1 MPAAVAGLT
10 LGVKTIALNLNVSAG
25 LDVSSPRQSAVAI
38 VISVAI
44 AIVISISVVISVVAV
59 AAAAAKST
67 VDVDD
72 ALVAA
77 FESVKRGPH
86 PPTILGLAPRAKVVA
101 TNVNGRAGL
110 HVGTGRNPGSPAA
123 RELPVV
129 IHNFANAMVDV
140 VQRSPRQ
147 SPVHCLAARAQGVAA
162 NADLAAGLPVRA
174 PWQ

>member
-10 LGVKTIALNLNVSAG
+10 LGVETVALNLNVPAG

-44 AIVISISVVISVVAV
+44 SIVISISVVISVVAV
-59 AAAAAKST
+59 AAAAAKSP

-86 PPTILGLAPRAKVVA
+86 PPAILGLAPRAKVVA
-101 TNVNGRAGL
+101 TNVDGRAGL

-123 RELPVV
+123 RETAVV
-129 IHNFANAMVDV
+129 IHNFANAMADI
-140 VQRSPRQ
+140 VQRRPRP
-147 SPVHCLAARAQGVAA
+147 SPVNSFAARAQVVATH
-162 NADLAAGLPVRA
+162 ADLAAGLPVRA